1 MYTNLN
7 KYYYLISL
15 FPFFFITG
23 SFLPDFFC
31 SLLSVYFLYLLTK
44 KKELNFLN
52 NKYFFFF
59 LIFYIYINL
68 NSLNSFQPDTS
79 FQTSLTFIRIIVFI
93 FFISYF
99 VKKYPLI
106 INFTYYCFLL
116 CLISLFA
123 DSLCQFFFK
132 VNIIGQKIDP
142 GDRISSF
149 FGDELIMGSYVA
161 RLLPLII
168 GLSYLAELK
177 KKILLNSI
185 IIIISFALVILSGER
200 TAFFYLIVFLFFYFL
215 VNKKQFFYLLLP
227 IISVVIIIALNNSSS
242 LDRISSH
249 TINQLKKSKFYLSYR
264 HELHIVTAY
273 QMFLDKKFL
282 GHGLKSFRNLCSS
295 EKYKD
300 FIEEYNNKNINEI
313 LDNFSSTSDQNELIK
328 KIKLNNACNTHPHSI
343 FFEFLAELG
352 IVGFFFLCFLFLYTL
367 KKFIIYFFAIVK
379 SKKENSII
387 YSKYFILLG
396 FLTSMIPLIPS
407 GSYFSNYLLII
418 TYFPLG
424 FYLSTQKI

>member
-1 MYTNLN
+1 
-7 KYYYLISL
+7 
-15 FPFFFITG
+15 
-23 SFLPDFFC
+23 
-31 SLLSVYFLYLLTK
+31 
-44 KKELNFLN
+44 
-52 NKYFFFF
+52 
-59 LIFYIYINL
+59 
-68 NSLNSFQPDTS
+68 
-79 FQTSLTFIRIIVFI
+79 
-93 FFISYF
+93 

-116 CLISLFA
+116 CLIFLFT
-123 DSLCQFFFK
+123 DSLSQFFFK
-132 VNIIGQKIDP
+132 VNIIGQKINP

-168 GLSYLAELK
+168 GLSYLVELK
-177 KKILLNSI
+177 KKILLNTI
-185 IIIISFALVILSGER
+185 IIFISFVLVILSGER
-200 TAFFYLIVFLFFYFL
+200 TSFFYLIFFLFFYFL
-215 VNKKQFFYLLLP
+215 INKKHFFYFLLP
-227 IISVVIIIALNNSSS
+227 IVSVVIIISLNNSSS

-249 TINQLKKSKFYLSYR
+249 TINQFKESKFYLSYR

-300 FIEEYNNKNINEI
+300 FIEEYNNKNINKI
-313 LDNFSSTSDQNELIK
+313 LDNFSSTSDQNALIK
-328 KIKLNNACNTHPHSI
+328 KIKSTNACNTHPHSI

-367 KKFIIYFFAIVK
+367 KKFTIYFFAIVK
-379 SKKENSII
+379 SKKEDSIT